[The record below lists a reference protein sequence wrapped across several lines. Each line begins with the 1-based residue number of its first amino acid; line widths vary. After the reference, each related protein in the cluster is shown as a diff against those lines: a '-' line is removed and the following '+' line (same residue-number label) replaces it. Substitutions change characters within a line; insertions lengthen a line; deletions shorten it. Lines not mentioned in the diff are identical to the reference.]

1 MAESTIRLKVVTTAE
16 QTLETL
22 QEIRSQIATLSA
34 SLGSVTGASA
44 AATAGLSAATAA
56 AAATGTALAGV
67 AAGAAAATAGEAA
80 ATAAAVGLT
89 DALADSAAAED
100 QVDGDGLEELA
111 ASAEQAQARLRG
123 VAAGLG
129 QIGALRGQIEA
140 IAASIAAAAA
150 KGGKWVAE
158 RGMQSVRRI
167 AIAAGKGVRDLGRD
181 LAAAALKG
189 GSWLASKG
197 LALLKASALAAVAAL
212 TAGAVAVAT
221 FGAKQEQTRLKLEV
235 MLGSVEK
242 ANALL
247 GQMQQF
253 ANVTPFN
260 TGEVVSAGQTLLGFG
275 VAAGDVLTR
284 LKMLGDISAG
294 TGKDLNELAAIYGK
308 VMAKGK
314 AETEQ
319 LNQLTEAGVPI
330 IRALADMY
338 GVSEAAVYD
347 MAAKGK
353 ISAADLQKA
362 LESLTATG
370 GVFGGMMERQSQT
383 VGGLWSTLI
392 GNLQTI
398 AGTIGEQ
405 LAPIMKMVL
414 QYLVGWSDQINAMA
428 KDGTL
433 LEWFGKIAQVGV
445 TTFAEFAK
453 WTATCVNYGIAGVK
467 TLQGWTD
474 MLWGGL
480 RAGFWSLVAFVT
492 DGITAIVNGILKA
505 YNWVVTKFGGK
516 EVGLMKT
523 DTEGMW
529 DKAGQAYNDTGEAAG
544 RAFDGRFF
552 DEAMKNNRAF
562 DQAADEFAKKING
575 AIQKGVD
582 DGKKKAEK
590 QNEDEANT
598 KLDKGKPTAAETASG
613 SAARKKAPVDALTKI
628 GGYNFGLNSVS
639 SIDKERNVLLSSIL
653 DVVKRMDMGTGGALA

>member
-1 MAESTIRLKVVTTAE
+1 
-16 QTLETL
+16 
-22 QEIRSQIATLSA
+22 
-34 SLGSVTGASA
+34 
-44 AATAGLSAATAA
+44 
-56 AAATGTALAGV
+56 
-67 AAGAAAATAGEAA
+67 
-80 ATAAAVGLT
+80 
-89 DALADSAAAED
+89 
-100 QVDGDGLEELA
+100 
-111 ASAEQAQARLRG
+111 
-123 VAAGLG
+123 
-129 QIGALRGQIEA
+129 
-140 IAASIAAAAA
+140 
-150 KGGKWVAE
+150 
-158 RGMQSVRRI
+158 
-167 AIAAGKGVRDLGRD
+167 
-181 LAAAALKG
+181 
-189 GSWLASKG
+189 
-197 LALLKASALAAVAAL
+197 
-212 TAGAVAVAT
+212 
-221 FGAKQEQTRLKLEV
+221 
-235 MLGSVEK
+235 
-242 ANALL
+242 
-247 GQMQQF
+247 
-253 ANVTPFN
+253 
-260 TGEVVSAGQTLLGFG
+260 
-275 VAAGDVLTR
+275 
-284 LKMLGDISAG
+284 
-294 TGKDLNELAAIYGK
+294 
-308 VMAKGK
+308 
-314 AETEQ
+314 
-319 LNQLTEAGVPI
+319 
-330 IRALADMY
+330 
-338 GVSEAAVYD
+338 

-362 LESLTATG
+362 LESLTAAG
-370 GVFGGMMERQSQT
+370 GVFSGMMEKQSQT

-453 WTATCVNYGIAGVK
+453 WTATCVNYGIAAVK
-467 TLQGWTD
+467 TLKGWAD
-474 MLWGGL
+474 MLLGGL

-492 DGITAIVNGILKA
+492 DGFTAIVNGILKA

-529 DKAGQAYNDTGEAAG
+529 NKAGQAYNDTGEAAG

-598 KLDKGKPTAAETASG
+598 ELDKGKPAAAETASG

-639 SIDKERNVLLSSIL
+639 SIDKERNSLLSSIL
-653 DVVKRMDMGTGGALA
+653 DVVKKMDMGTGGALA